1 MSEGRKGRKEGSERG
16 ARAKFA
22 RGAALRREGG
32 GGQEEGI
39 GFCRA
44 PRQRLSSVHRR
55 AQGRGDTREVEEW
68 ERTESSF
75 PFPELGNLTSLSLSS
90 ISNHGGERKKSQSRN
105 LEFFARTSEKK
116 RIERDGFW
124 KPRNHLFS
132 SSARGRGEDALTLCA
147 LE

>member
-1 MSEGRKGRKEGSERG
+1 MGTN
-16 ARAKFA
+16 
-22 RGAALRREGG
+22 
-32 GGQEEGI
+32 GI
-39 GFCRA
+39 VVS
-44 PRQRLSSVHRR
+44 L
-55 AQGRGDTREVEEW
+55 
-68 ERTESSF
+68 
-75 PFPELGNLTSLSLSS
+75 PELGNLTSLSLSLSS

>member
-22 RGAALRREGG
+22 RGAALRREG
-32 GGQEEGI
+32 EGRRR
-39 GFCRA
+39 G
-44 PRQRLSSVHRR
+44 LDSVARR
-55 AQGRGDTREVEEW
+55 ANGCRRCIDAPKVAATRERSKNGN
-68 ERTESSF
+68 ERNRRF
-75 PFPELGNLTSLSLSS
+75 PSRAWKFNLSLSLSS

-124 KPRNHLFS
+124 KPRNHLSS
-132 SSARGRGEDALTLCA
+132 SSARGRGEDALILCA